1 MNQQSASNL
10 LAIFASLIGIC
21 SLTTPASAQLRSTKG
36 LLTNTTSPSLTSTT
50 SSTGS
55 LLTSTTS
62 STGSG
67 GVLSPIVSPVLETT
81 NSTSGVVTT
90 SQTTTLTQ
98 PVESQLPILNNT
110 TPVIQ
115 NTIDT
120 TASIAQT
127 NSITAQLQ
135 ETTSTTVS
143 SVAGVST
150 DSQTTATVINPTQL
164 LNPSEV
170 QLPSLSNPKELIQKT
185 GQATVGLQVNQQG
198 VTLNTG
204 ADLNLGLGN
213 LAQVGICLDGNV
225 SLGSTGRNALAD
237 CTKPNE
243 PERVPEPATI
253 GGLGIISAYMMFLKR
268 RLSKSRKVSV
278 S

>member
-1 MNQQSASNL
+1 MNQRSASNL
-10 LAIFASLIGIC
+10 LIIFASLTGIA
-21 SLTTPASAQLRSTKG
+21 SLATPASAQLTSTKG
-36 LLTNTTSPSLTSTT
+36 LLSNTISPKLTT

-67 GVLSPIVSPVLETT
+67 GVISPIVSPVLETT
-81 NSTSGVVTT
+81 NSTNGVVTT
-90 SQTTTLTQ
+90 SQTTTVTQ
-98 PVESQLPILNNT
+98 PVQSHLPVLNNT
-110 TPVIQ
+110 TPIIQ
-115 NTIDT
+115 NKIDT
-120 TASIAQT
+120 TAGVSLI
-127 NSITAQLQ
+127 NNITATLQ
-135 ETTSTTVS
+135 ETTNTTVGS
-143 SVAGVST
+143 IAGVST

-164 LNPSEV
+164 QP
-170 QLPSLSNPKELIQKT
+170 PSLSNPKELIQKT
-185 GQATVGLQVNQQG
+185 GQVTLGLQVNQQG

-204 ADLNLGLGN
+204 ANLNLGLGN

-237 CTKPNE
+237 CTKPDE

-253 GGLGIISAYMMFLKR
+253 GGLGLISAYMMFLKR